1 MQQLQS
7 ISEGKLVI
15 YTNISTPACIL
26 MEIHTLLCTVH
37 TLRSLLTAPLSSVHR
52 SLFHCDM
59 YPCETHTLA

>member
-15 YTNISTPACIL
+15 YANISTPACIQ

-37 TLRSLLTAPLSSVHR
+37 TLRSLL
-52 SLFHCDM
+52 HCDT